1 MAKVIFVN
9 GTSAAVFTEMLRR
22 FYQLNELVGM
32 GFDISFFLQG
42 TQGFIFNIAHWF
54 TPLILRWLFFLVE
67 LFSYLFNPPTVDSQI
82 GVTCP

>member
-32 GFDISFFLQG
+32 GFDISFFLHCA
-42 TQGFIFNIAHWF
+42 QGFIFNIAHGF
-54 TPLILRWLFFLVE
+54 ISL
-67 LFSYLFNPPTVDSQI
+67 S
-82 GVTCP
+82 C